1 MDLIAGW
8 KQLRITEMKDSLVD
22 DKKTEAWKDKR
33 NIEKSIKGIR
43 EMVKGII

>member
-1 MDLIAGW
+1 
-8 KQLRITEMKDSLVD
+8 MKDSLVD